1 MYKNFSVVIKS
12 FIMVLIVGMLFVSGF
27 VCCEAIEV
35 SPDDTVKIDS
45 AVKVSDISFDK
56 ILKKAKEHSYDL
68 QIAELSKLISRQD
81 IRAARSD
88 YYPKLNFSAGTEYTK
103 NFRDVRSSIV
113 TTVGDSFINPYTRY
127 QSIMGITL
135 SYNIFDFGVRRGHLD
150 IAKEDEKLKDLEEK
164 EKLQD
169 LYLNLLD
176 TYTKVLV
183 LKKQIDLNQRILGLQ
198 SANLDLKNR
207 LYHAKEISSTDL
219 NDAKVKVEDL
229 KRSLNEITSMLNEN
243 LLMLSFYTGEDY
255 DVDNLKVG
263 DVKRSSFDTTA
274 FQDYTKSIVWQVHE
288 IQLKKKELELKVVK
302 RTNLPKI
309 TAYGRYYLY
318 GSDHSSYSD
327 SFSDF
332 QPSNYTV
339 GGTLNMPL
347 FDGFKNYSDIKKT
360 EVELKSLQIERDK
373 AIAEYMTRLA
383 TLRSNL
389 LYSDAQV
396 NNANLMIKEL
406 EEKEKSKS
414 RLLSKKL
421 ITPIELNEAK
431 IETLERKI
439 EFEKYRVTS
448 AAIVKSIEILTEA
461 N

>member
-1 MYKNFSVVIKS
+1 MIKYVLNFIVILLFGS
-12 FIMVLIVGMLFVSGF
+12 FLVLFGQIPSIAV
-27 VCCEAIEV
+27 EEPIEDNAEIGE
-35 SPDDTVKIDS
+35 SFNNKIT
-45 AVKVSDISFDK
+45 DISFDK
-56 ILKKAKEHSYDL
+56 ILKKAQEHSYDL

-207 LYHAKEISSTDL
+207 LYNAKEISSTDL

-263 DVKRSSFDTTA
+263 DVKRSSFDTT
-274 FQDYTKSIVWQVHE
+274 DYTKSIVWQVHE

-360 EVELKSLQIERDK
+360 ELELKSLQIERDK

-414 RLLSKKL
+414 RLLLKKL